1 MMKKLVFLA
10 VFLPSC
16 ALFNGPAYETTKV
29 PLEMTVIYIYGN
41 SDVGSG
47 QAAYVDSTVGT
58 PDADKKIIVLDDS
71 YYPYILPPG
80 PVRVYSSADSG
91 TAKCISFL
99 AQSGASYYVR
109 VRQRDDENLVELL
122 DRVVAEPE
130 ISQTHLMPKESRTA
144 PDKTHPI
151 QDCLEL

>member
-1 MMKKLVFLA
+1 MKKIVFLA
-10 VFLPSC
+10 ACLPSC

-58 PDADKKIIVLDDS
+58 IDADKKIIVLDDS

-91 TAKCISFL
+91 TATCISFL

-109 VRQRDDENLVELL
+109 VRQREDENLVELL
-122 DRVVAEPE
+122 DRSMAEPE
-130 ISQTHLMPKESRTA
+130 ISQTHLLPKESRTA
-144 PDKTHPI
+144 PDKTHPT

>member
-1 MMKKLVFLA
+1 MKKIGLLA
-10 VFLPSC
+10 LLLPSC
-16 ALFNGPAYETTKV
+16 ALFNGPAYETAKV
-29 PLEMTVIYIYGN
+29 PLEMTVVYIYGN
-41 SDVGSG
+41 SDVGAG
-47 QAAYVDSTVGT
+47 QAAYVDSTVET

-71 YYPYILPPG
+71 YYPYIMAPG

-99 AQSGASYYVR
+99 AQSGASYFVR

-130 ISQTHLMPKESRTA
+130 IAQTHLMPKESRTA
-144 PDKTHPI
+144 PDKTHPT

>member
-1 MMKKLVFLA
+1 MMKQFVFLTL
-10 VFLPSC
+10 FLPSC

-47 QAAYVDSTVGT
+47 QAAYVDSTVET

-71 YYPYILPPG
+71 YYPYIMAPG
-80 PVRVYSSADSG
+80 QVRVYSSADSG
-91 TAKCISFL
+91 TAKCISFM

-144 PDKTHPI
+144 PDKTHPT